1 MISILGADPQTG
13 SKFRE
18 WTGGFCRDLRD
29 LQNAKRKTAKIYK
42 GAEILGVD
50 VPRLAPPSAQ
60 TGSKF
65 HEVTYG

>member
-13 SKFRE
+13 SKLRE
-18 WTGGFCRDLRD
+18 RTGGFVGTIETYEM
-29 LQNAKRKTAKIYK
+29 QKEK
-42 GAEILGVD
+42 LGVE